1 MEAATPLRRSN
12 VSADEQRLRVH
23 ELVVEDETVVRVVRE
38 RIEAGE
44 DPARVVTD
52 AVEIGARVLDR
63 EQAAANTEFVKTE
76 FERAS
81 RDLQAQFTEHAGK
94 VAERLDQKVDEVFGE
109 EDGHLAKELDK
120 LFSDGS
126 SVAVQNRVRE
136 LVAQTMQHARDD
148 LLKQFSAADG
158 SNPLADFKQGALE
171 TIQAAA
177 KRQDDTSRALLVK
190 LGELDKQVQ
199 GLRDEK
205 QRLEELASERERGT
219 AKGRTFEQQ
228 VAEALDEIAAG
239 QGDCAEAVGDVP
251 GAMGKTG
258 DVTVDLAAADGPA
271 RGRLV
276 FEAKDS
282 KLARPEAIRQLDRA
296 LEQRDADFAVLVVP
310 GDEEVPAKM
319 QPLREYNGDKLIV
332 TLDPDED
339 RPLALELA
347 YRLAR
352 ARVLMDRAE
361 GDGIDAGAIRGTV
374 ERARQAVEDV
384 RMVKSQ
390 LTGATTNITKAR
402 ELVEMLAERV
412 KNHLDEVEQLVSAD
426 APDDERP
433 SEPPQTTLLS

>member
-23 ELVVEDETVVRVVRE
+23 DLVVEDETVVRVVRE

-109 EDGHLAKELDK
+109 EDGHLAKELEK

-158 SNPLADFKQGALE
+158 RNPLADFKQGALE
-171 TIQAAA
+171 TIQQAA

-205 QRLEELASERERGT
+205 QRLEE
-219 AKGRTFEQQ
+219 
-228 VAEALDEIAAG
+228 
-239 QGDCAEAVGDVP
+239 
-251 GAMGKTG
+251 
-258 DVTVDLAAADGPA
+258 
-271 RGRLV
+271 
-276 FEAKDS
+276 
-282 KLARPEAIRQLDRA
+282 
-296 LEQRDADFAVLVVP
+296 
-310 GDEEVPAKM
+310 
-319 QPLREYNGDKLIV
+319 
-332 TLDPDED
+332 
-339 RPLALELA
+339 
-347 YRLAR
+347 
-352 ARVLMDRAE
+352 
-361 GDGIDAGAIRGTV
+361 
-374 ERARQAVEDV
+374 
-384 RMVKSQ
+384 
-390 LTGATTNITKAR
+390 
-402 ELVEMLAERV
+402 
-412 KNHLDEVEQLVSAD
+412 
-426 APDDERP
+426 
-433 SEPPQTTLLS
+433 